1 MAKKILIF
9 QDITEPGKQFLRSRG
24 YELVIGGADLI
35 AQASDCDAIL
45 ARTMK
50 YPRELIQKCPKLK
63 VIARHGVGYDNIDV
77 DACTQRGIYVCIAAT
92 ANMLSVAEHT
102 MALILECAKGM
113 REVRK
118 QFYAGNWD
126 VRNRN
131 LAFEVE
137 GKTLG
142 LLGCGRIG
150 LLTAQRAALGFG
162 MRVVAFDPYA
172 RELPE
177 YVERIEE
184 REELFRQ
191 SDFVSLHL
199 PANDATRKAVGQHE
213 IGLMKPTAFLINCAR
228 GEVLDEAALIQAL
241 SDKSIAGAALDVFDP
256 EPPHRD
262 SALFSLENCLLT
274 PHSAAQ
280 TKEAADRMGLHAAQ
294 EIDRVLSGEKPLW
307 PVNTF

>member
-1 MAKKILIF
+1 MGKKVLIF
-9 QDITEPGKQFLRSRG
+9 QDITDPGKEFLKSRG
-24 YELVIGGADLI
+24 YELVIGGSDLLF
-35 AQASDCDAIL
+35 QASDCDAIL

-50 YPRELIQKCPKLK
+50 YTRELIEQCPKLK

-77 DACTQRGIYVCIAAT
+77 NACTQRGIYVCIAAT

-102 MALILECAKGM
+102 MALILECAKSM
-113 REVRK
+113 REVQK
-118 QFYAGNWD
+118 EFYAGNWD
-126 VRNRN
+126 IRNRN

-150 LLTAQRAALGFG
+150 ILTAQRAALGFG
-162 MRVVAFDPYA
+162 MKVLAFDPYA
-172 RELPE
+172 KDLPE
-177 YVERIEE
+177 YVERIDD

-199 PANDATRKAVGQHE
+199 PANEHTRKAVGEHE

-228 GEVLDEAALIQAL
+228 GEVLDESALIKAL
-241 SDKSIAGAALDVFDP
+241 SAKAIAGAALDVFDP
-256 EPPHRD
+256 EPPD
-262 SALFSLENCLLT
+262 KNSELFKLENCLLT

-294 EIDRVLSGEKPLW
+294 EIDRVLNGEKPLW
-307 PVNTF
+307 PVNNF